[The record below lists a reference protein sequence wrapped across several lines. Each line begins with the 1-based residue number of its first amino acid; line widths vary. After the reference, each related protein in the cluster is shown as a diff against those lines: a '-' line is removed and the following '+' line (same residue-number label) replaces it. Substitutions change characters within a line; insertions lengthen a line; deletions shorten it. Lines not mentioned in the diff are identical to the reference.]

1 MKYIGLFSRVGYAM
15 GDATNNDL
23 LVKNKEDLQHFKSTT
38 LNQIVI
44 MGRKTVD
51 SLPKKLEDRV
61 VICLTT
67 DRNYTTD
74 KADHVVYSLGFA
86 LQLCKDIKKNRAYD
100 VVYICGGSQILSLF
114 SNYLDEMIVTSF
126 HKSFLDFDHVKEFV
140 LLPTNIRS
148 YLALWKNITIRRENE
163 FDITHYYRELP
174 PL

>member
-23 LVKNKEDLQHFKSTT
+23 LVKNKEDLQHFKDTT

-44 MGRKTVD
+44 MGRKTVE
-51 SLPKKLEDRV
+51 SLPKKLEGRA

-74 KADHVVYSLGFA
+74 KADLVVHSVEAAMRFCDGVR
-86 LQLCKDIKKNRAYD
+86 QWDGNNVAY
-100 VVYICGGSQILSLF
+100 VCGGAEILSLF
-114 SNYLDEMIVTSF
+114 SQHINEMIVTSF
-126 HKSFLDFDHVKEFV
+126 HKQLSDFDHVKEFV
-140 LLPTNIRS
+140 LLPSSIRS
-148 YLALWKNITIRRENE
+148 YLALWNNITVRREHE

-174 PL
+174 LL